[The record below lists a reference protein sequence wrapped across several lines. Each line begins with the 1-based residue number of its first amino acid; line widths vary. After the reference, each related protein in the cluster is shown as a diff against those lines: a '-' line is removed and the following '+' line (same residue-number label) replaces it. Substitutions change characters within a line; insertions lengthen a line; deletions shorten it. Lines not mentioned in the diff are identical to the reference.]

1 MTAEARLVETAL
13 EAGRERQARRRLDPT
28 IVGVLL
34 FIASETMF
42 FSGLFAA
49 YFNARAFHPV
59 WPPEGIEL
67 EPVLAAIL
75 TVVMVSS
82 SVTMQLGL
90 QAIRRDDRPTMQRW
104 MAITLVLGIAFLG
117 GQLYDYST
125 LGFTWQTGVYG
136 AAFFTLT
143 GFHGAHVLGGVIAI
157 SAMLVRST
165 YGHFSARH
173 HAAIEGVSAYWHFV
187 DLIWILLFTTLYLL
201 H

>member
-1 MTAEARLVETAL
+1 MTAEAPGISRESVERYEESPHRGIDTTL
-13 EAGRERQARRRLDPT
+13 
-28 IVGVLL
+28 VGVLL

-49 YFNARAFHPV
+49 YFNARATHPV

-67 EPVLAAIL
+67 EPLLAGIL
-75 TVVMVSS
+75 TVVLVTSS
-82 SVTMQLGL
+82 FTMQTAVRRI
-90 QAIRRDDRPTMQRW
+90 QRDDRVGMRRW
-104 MAITLVLGIAFLG
+104 MTVTFVLGILFLL

-143 GFHGAHVLGGVIAI
+143 GFHGAHVAGGVIAI
-157 SAMLVRST
+157 GAMLVRSMGQPFT
-165 YGHFSARH
+165 ARH

-187 DLIWILLFTTLYLL
+187 DVIWILLFSTIYLL